1 MYKSKF
7 RNHWTVIEYP
17 SKILIVS
24 VISSPITIINHMVFS
39 YMAILLDRIYEE
51 QRNLLGVFACFI
63 NKAKSTLFKT
73 NWASSNKFR
82 GFVKFSIS
90 QAKMF
95 GQAKWQRLSKWTTQT
110 NHFHSSGRSAKR
122 TRAKRP
128 PLPSKRSPAPI
139 HIPFHHRTSHDD
151 DDASTLVMKMTMM
164 TGHLQ
169 TDPLTADS
177 SIVLWNVFPGE
188 PISLRSPHICS
199 HYTEYLVI

>member
-73 NWASSNKFR
+73 N
-82 GFVKFSIS
+82 
-90 QAKMF
+90 
-95 GQAKWQRLSKWTTQT
+95 
-110 NHFHSSGRSAKR
+110 
-122 TRAKRP
+122 
-128 PLPSKRSPAPI
+128 
-139 HIPFHHRTSHDD
+139 
-151 DDASTLVMKMTMM
+151 
-164 TGHLQ
+164 
-169 TDPLTADS
+169 
-177 SIVLWNVFPGE
+177 
-188 PISLRSPHICS
+188 
-199 HYTEYLVI
+199 